1 MYPYYRPLLKR
12 LKALLL
18 PDATRDLE
26 FQLDLK
32 VRLVVRAAERKADLL
47 RRAAAYEQEGLTGIA
62 ADLRRQAEAI
72 DLLRPLE
79 TRAPSFESNR
89 TDSPPPQ
96 PSFPSARENV
106 GPNSGEVSPPKPAS
120 PGDHER
126 PRKKS

>member
-47 RRAAAYEQEGLTGIA
+47 RRAAAYEQEGLTTIA
-62 ADLRRQAEAI
+62 DDLRRQAEAI
-72 DLLRPLE
+72 DLLRPLGY
-79 TRAPSFESNR
+79 
-89 TDSPPPQ
+89 DIPPPQ
-96 PSFPSARENV
+96 PSFPSAHEKAS
-106 GPNSGEVSPPKPAS
+106 PNSGEVSPPNLAS

-126 PRKKS
+126 PRKEG